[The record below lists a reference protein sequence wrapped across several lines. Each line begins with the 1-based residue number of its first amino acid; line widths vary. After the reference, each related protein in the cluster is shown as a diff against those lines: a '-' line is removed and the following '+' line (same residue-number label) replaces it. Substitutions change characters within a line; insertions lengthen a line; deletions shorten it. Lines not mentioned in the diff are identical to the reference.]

1 MKLTFSELTKVLEA
15 ERHDISYRKSP
26 IKPEIK
32 VDTKTLKVIPE
43 RFKRIYFH
51 AGRFSAGDC
60 DKLAIESWAE
70 YEKLE
75 NL

>member
-1 MKLTFSELTKVLEA
+1 
-15 ERHDISYRKSP
+15 
-26 IKPEIK
+26 
-32 VDTKTLKVIPE
+32 VIPE